1 MKTIYKNGAVYT
13 GKLPLVEAF
22 AVEDGK
28 FVFAG
33 SSAEADALAAAGDK
47 VVDLGGKF
55 VCSGFN
61 DSHMHLLNYGS
72 SLLKAQLAAHTE
84 SLEDMLACLDTFQKE
99 HPRKDGAWLM
109 GRGWNQDYFTD
120 VDRMPN
126 RYDLDRVSTE
136 VPICAT
142 RACGHCLVV
151 NSKALELLG
160 VTADTPQPEG
170 GEIGM
175 ENGEPDGR
183 FFDNAM
189 EPVYDSIPVPSKE
202 EIKDMI
208 RSACKALNS
217 YGVTSSQ
224 SDDYCVYRAVPWQTV
239 NEAYKELERADSGSE
254 VTAAYT
260 MTESQIT
267 DQAPTAVSVL
277 DVPEFSGEPYVVLN
291 GNEPDFTDEEKT
303 TESYEHYSDPDSLG
317 RCGVAEANI
326 GQDLMPTEKRGA
338 IGQVKPTGWHTVK
351 YDQVEGKYLYNR
363 CHLIGYQL
371 TGENAN
377 EKNLITGTRYLNVE
391 GMLPFENMVAD
402 YVKETGNHVLYRVT
416 PIFTGDDLVADGVEM
431 EALSMEDDGEGIS
444 FHIFAYN
451 NQPGIS
457 INYATGDSTLSE
469 SSGTMT
475 DQQEYVMN
483 TSSMKFH
490 LPSCSS
496 VSSIK
501 DENKATYQGP
511 REDLIAEGY
520 EPCGRCNP

>member
-1 MKTIYKNGAVYT
+1 MKNVMSRWLAILALSLFLLSGCSSDSPGTGTTTVPPDESAIVTENPEKNDSDESLT
-13 GKLPLVEAF
+13 Q
-22 AVEDGK
+22 
-28 FVFAG
+28 
-33 SSAEADALAAAGDK
+33 
-47 VVDLGGKF
+47 DLGLTSDHIGKPEQ
-55 VCSGFN
+55 SEPQTQ
-61 DSHMHLLNYGS
+61 S
-72 SLLKAQLAAHTE
+72 
-84 SLEDMLACLDTFQKE
+84 
-99 HPRKDGAWLM
+99 
-109 GRGWNQDYFTD
+109 
-120 VDRMPN
+120 
-126 RYDLDRVSTE
+126 
-136 VPICAT
+136 
-142 RACGHCLVV
+142 
-151 NSKALELLG
+151 ALQ
-160 VTADTPQPEG
+160 TPQPSQLPTTSASFSLAE
-170 GEIGM
+170 
-175 ENGEPDGR
+175 
-183 FFDNAM
+183 
-189 EPVYDSIPVPSKE
+189 VP
-202 EIKDMI
+202 
-208 RSACKALNS
+208 A
-217 YGVTSSQ
+217 
-224 SDDYCVYRAVPWQTV
+224 
-239 NEAYKELERADSGSE
+239 
-254 VTAAYT
+254 
-260 MTESQIT
+260 
-267 DQAPTAVSVL
+267 
-277 DVPEFSGEPYVVLN
+277 FSGNAYIAVN
-291 GNEPDFTDEEKT
+291 GNVPYFDDSDLT
-303 TESYEHYSDPDSLG
+303 TNSFETYSPLDPLG
-317 RCGVAEANI
+317 RCGVTYACV
-326 GQDLMPTEKRGA
+326 GQDIMPTEERGN

-351 YDQVEGKYLYNR
+351 YDFVDGKYLYNR

>member
-1 MKTIYKNGAVYT
+1 MR
-13 GKLPLVEAF
+13 
-22 AVEDGK
+22 
-28 FVFAG
+28 
-33 SSAEADALAAAGDK
+33 ALAMVICLALTMQFA
-47 VVDLGGKF
+47 
-55 VCSGFN
+55 SG
-61 DSHMHLLNYGS
+61 
-72 SLLKAQLAAHTE
+72 
-84 SLEDMLACLDTFQKE
+84 
-99 HPRKDGAWLM
+99 
-109 GRGWNQDYFTD
+109 
-120 VDRMPN
+120 
-126 RYDLDRVSTE
+126 
-136 VPICAT
+136 
-142 RACGHCLVV
+142 CG
-151 NSKALELLG
+151 
-160 VTADTPQPEG
+160 
-170 GEIGM
+170 
-175 ENGEPDGR
+175 
-183 FFDNAM
+183 
-189 EPVYDSIPVPSKE
+189 
-202 EIKDMI
+202 
-208 RSACKALNS
+208 
-217 YGVTSSQ
+217 
-224 SDDYCVYRAVPWQTV
+224 
-239 NEAYKELERADSGSE
+239 
-254 VTAAYT
+254 
-260 MTESQIT
+260 
-267 DQAPTAVSVL
+267 
-277 DVPEFSGEPYVVLN
+277 
-291 GNEPDFTDEEKT
+291 T
-303 TESYEHYSDPDSLG
+303 TESAQSTQENATTIAETFDFAAVPAYDGKAYVAVNDNVPFFTEEELSSASYETYGELDPLG
-317 RCGVAEANI
+317 RCTVCVASV
-326 GQDLMPTEKRGA
+326 GQDLMPAEERGN
-338 IGQVKPTGWHTVK
+338 IGEVKPTGWHTVK
-351 YDQVEGKYLYNR
+351 YDFVDGKYLYNR
-363 CHLIGYQL
+363 CHLIAYQL

>member
-1 MKTIYKNGAVYT
+1 M
-13 GKLPLVEAF
+13 
-22 AVEDGK
+22 
-28 FVFAG
+28 
-33 SSAEADALAAAGDK
+33 
-47 VVDLGGKF
+47 
-55 VCSGFN
+55 
-61 DSHMHLLNYGS
+61 
-72 SLLKAQLAAHTE
+72 
-84 SLEDMLACLDTFQKE
+84 
-99 HPRKDGAWLM
+99 
-109 GRGWNQDYFTD
+109 
-120 VDRMPN
+120 
-126 RYDLDRVSTE
+126 
-136 VPICAT
+136 
-142 RACGHCLVV
+142 
-151 NSKALELLG
+151 
-160 VTADTPQPEG
+160 
-170 GEIGM
+170 
-175 ENGEPDGR
+175 
-183 FFDNAM
+183 
-189 EPVYDSIPVPSKE
+189 
-202 EIKDMI
+202 
-208 RSACKALNS
+208 
-217 YGVTSSQ
+217 
-224 SDDYCVYRAVPWQTV
+224 
-239 NEAYKELERADSGSE
+239 
-254 VTAAYT
+254 
-260 MTESQIT
+260 
-267 DQAPTAVSVL
+267 
-277 DVPEFSGEPYVVLN
+277 
-291 GNEPDFTDEEKT
+291 
-303 TESYEHYSDPDSLG
+303 
-317 RCGVAEANI
+317 AEANI

-520 EPCGRCNP
+520 EPCGRCNPYLRLPKQKFCQTYHVINGTMFLIFITKSCFQFFHRCPDFSLRLATCSKTSPVYNRTLPILFNNMQPFFFSCDLIRFGTAKDFRNRSIGMHICQYIFSLQ